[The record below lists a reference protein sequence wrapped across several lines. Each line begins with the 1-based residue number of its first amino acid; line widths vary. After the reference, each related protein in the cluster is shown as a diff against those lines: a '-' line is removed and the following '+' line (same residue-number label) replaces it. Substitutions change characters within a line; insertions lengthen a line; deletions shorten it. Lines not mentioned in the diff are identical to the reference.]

1 MRISDELINISIVY
15 LQFRNSFN
23 FGDQKFYI
31 WKNIISYITGITELK
46 ILRIIFYKLLN
57 KKIFQKIKKGKST
70 FYRYN
75 PNNKKVKISNV
86 VRFD

>member
-23 FGDQKFYI
+23 FGNQKFNV

-57 KKIFQKIKKGKST
+57 KKMFQKIKIGKST
-70 FYRYN
+70 YYRYN
-75 PNNKKVKISNV
+75 PNDRIPNRSLTVS
-86 VRFD
+86 FD

>member
-23 FGDQKFYI
+23 FGNQKFNV

-46 ILRIIFYKLLN
+46 VLRIIFYKLLN
-57 KKIFQKIKKGKST
+57 KKMFQKIKIGKST
-70 FYRYN
+70 YYRYN
-75 PNNKKVKISNV
+75 PNRRVPNRSLTVS
-86 VRFD
+86 FD

>member
-23 FGDQKFYI
+23 FGNQKFYI

-75 PNNKKVKISNV
+75 PNNKTIKISNV
-86 VRFD
+86 VSFD